1 MTQNRIPHQMI
12 QMRRSRQRHQL
23 RHLRRTRMTMTTNQH
38 QNQRHRLVHRLDL
51 LLAPRP
57 IRMTI
62 FRLKNGK
69 INLRSTRKRKKM
81 TTRTTSPDA
90 KNENRL
96 MTMMTT
102 TKMTKMPKM
111 LTKLEISPVRFVLK
125 EKIMKNFLWSFFR
138 SPQNAPRIL
147 KISGNFFCM

>member
-1 MTQNRIPHQMI
+1 MTQNRIRRQMI
-12 QMRRSRQRHQL
+12 RTQRSRQRHRL
-23 RHLRRTRMTMTTNQH
+23 RHLRQTRMTMTNNQH
-38 QNQRHRLVHRLDL
+38 QNQHPRLVHRLDL

-96 MTMMTT
+96 MMMMTT

-111 LTKLEISPVRFVLK
+111 LTKLEISPVRY
-125 EKIMKNFLWSFFR
+125 EKKNFF
-138 SPQNAPRIL
+138 L
-147 KISGNFFCM
+147 KGKCMKKLSMEM